1 MSFHKKEGQ
10 TMSKILLADSD
21 IAVTSSLARQLRER
35 GIEVFIAADAIE
47 APVVARKFLPDA
59 VLINS
64 RLAGGGG
71 KAALKR
77 IRCNAFTSSIPILML
92 TTDDAAAFIAAGAQE
107 CIAPPLTVDT
117 VQAAVARNQLQSLDF
132 TLAPAEEIERP
143 QRIAALHETALLDTP
158 PEESFDRL
166 TRLAS
171 RLLGAGSA
179 LVSLVDKDRQF
190 FKSQTGLA
198 EPWAGARQTRLSHSF
213 CQWVVSG
220 RDELVVQ
227 DANDHPALKN
237 NLAVRDLGV
246 IAYAGIPLTARGGEV
261 IGSFCAIHSTPRAW
275 SGEDLET
282 LRDLRQISE
291 AYAALSQARKG
302 SSAAGTSLETTIH
315 VAGKVLVGAA
325 RLLRRYD
332 DRIAESERLD
342 LIAIVEEQG
351 RHLDSIAPDGKFAA
365 G

>member
-1 MSFHKKEGQ
+1 M
-10 TMSKILLADSD
+10 TKILLAESD
-21 IAVTSSLARQLRER
+21 AAVSMPLARQLRKR
-35 GIEVFIAADAIE
+35 GFEVFIAADAIE
-47 APVVARKFLPDA
+47 APVVARKFLPAA

-77 IRCNAFTSSIPILML
+77 IRSNAFTSNIPILVFSAAN
-92 TTDDAAAFIAAGAQE
+92 DADAFIAAGAQE
-107 CIAPPLTVDT
+107 CLAPPLTADA
-117 VQAAVARNQLQSLDF
+117 VQAAVARNELQSLDF

-143 QRIAALHETALLDTP
+143 QRIAALHDTALLDTP

-171 RLLGAGSA
+171 RLLGAGAA
-179 LVSLVDKDRQF
+179 LVSLVDTDRQF

-198 EPWAGARQTRLSHSF
+198 EPWAGARQTRLSNSF
-213 CQWVVSG
+213 CQWVVSS
-220 RDELVVQ
+220 RDELVVR
-227 DANDHPALKN
+227 DANDHPALKS

-246 IAYAGIPLTARGGEV
+246 IAYAGVPLTARGGEV

-275 SGEDLET
+275 SEEDLET

-291 AYAALSQARKG
+291 AYAALSQARKEAPRPG
-302 SSAAGTSLETTIH
+302 AGTALETTIH
-315 VAGKVLVGAA
+315 VAGKAIVGATH
-325 RLLRRYD
+325 LLRRYD
-332 DRIAESERLD
+332 ARIADAERLD
-342 LIAIVEEQG
+342 LIAIIEEQG
-351 RHLDSIAPDGKFAA
+351 RHLASIVPDGKFAA

>member
-1 MSFHKKEGQ
+1 MTQ
-10 TMSKILLADSD
+10 ILLAESD
-21 IAVTSSLARQLRER
+21 ATVSTPLARQLRER
-35 GIEVFIAADAIE
+35 GFEVFIAADAIE
-47 APVVARKFLPDA
+47 APVIARKFLPDA

-92 TTDDAAAFIAAGAQE
+92 TSDDADAYIAAGAQE
-107 CIAPPLTVDT
+107 CLVPPVTADA
-117 VQAAVARNQLQSLDF
+117 VQAAVVRNELQSLDF
-132 TLAPAEEIERP
+132 MLAPAEEIERP
-143 QRIAALHETALLDTP
+143 QRIAALHDTALLDTP

-171 RLLGAGSA
+171 RLLGAGAA
-179 LVSLVDKDRQF
+179 LVSLVDTDRQF

-213 CQWVVSG
+213 CQWVVSS
-220 RDELVVQ
+220 RDELVVR
-227 DANDHPALKN
+227 DANDHPALKS

-246 IAYAGIPLTARGGEV
+246 IAYAGVPLTARGGEV

-275 SGEDLET
+275 SEEDLET

-291 AYAALSQARKG
+291 AYAALSQTRKEASRPGART
-302 SSAAGTSLETTIH
+302 ALETTIH
-315 VAGKVLVGAA
+315 VAGKAIVGATH
-325 RLLRRYD
+325 LLRRYVA
-332 DRIAESERLD
+332 RIADAERLD
-342 LIAIVEEQG
+342 LIAIIEEQG
-351 RHLDSIAPDGKFAA
+351 RHLASIVPDGKFAA